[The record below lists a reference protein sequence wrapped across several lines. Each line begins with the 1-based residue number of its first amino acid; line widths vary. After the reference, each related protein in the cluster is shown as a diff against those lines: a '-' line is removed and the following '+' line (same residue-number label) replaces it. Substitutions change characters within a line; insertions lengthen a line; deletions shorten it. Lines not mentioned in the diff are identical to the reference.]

1 MSPVLFNNLGYITA
15 LEVKFTNTEVYGEG
29 KHYIYLHRAN
39 DIGGGKSDHSLAEG
53 RTQQQAK
60 ALAEEFAWWR
70 AGLELAGGKIGN
82 IETTLGGTARV
93 GRYGLLHAKIPRTVF
108 SKDAVETILLD
119 DAAYVKN
126 NIGNMAQEYRANF
139 ATTTLRAAYGSLSK
153 RLNGV
158 RIDLANRFDLD
169 QRRLRQLT
177 CIESVLRT
185 LFHGVPNLDPMFM
198 DLSDERTAIASQ
210 EDITDAK
217 QFVIHDPV
225 ETNPMGPWKLNRR
238 TRVTTAT
245 SYSFGEI
252 GAMALGQRN
261 EETIE
266 QAREMFSRVRGL
278 ATSVED
284 VLEPGGFCIVDIF
297 APRGS
302 LGTGKPLTKNMI
314 EMVGQVLANAF
325 TQAGSDK
332 VLIHC
337 HKIRNELMPSADRV
351 YVRLTEDQPAH
362 NMLLASTHDAGVR
375 KKRTIAT
382 DPNLDI
388 IEHRHFAHVY
398 AFARLFNQ
406 LIEGHEKSNY
416 RFAEEDASLLRAF
429 YRHFYKSGGAQPDL
443 LLGGS
448 NRPLKKRGTTEGDE

>member
-1 MSPVLFNNLGYITA
+1 M
-15 LEVKFTNTEVYGEG
+15 
-29 KHYIYLHRAN
+29 
-39 DIGGGKSDHSLAEG
+39 
-53 RTQQQAK
+53 
-60 ALAEEFAWWR
+60 

-139 ATTTLRAAYGSLSK
+139 ATTTLRAAYGALSK

-185 LFHGVPNLDPMFM
+185 LFHGVPSLDPMFM

-238 TRVTTAT
+238 TRVTTST
-245 SYSFGEI
+245 SY
-252 GAMALGQRN
+252 LW
-261 EETIE
+261 
-266 QAREMFSRVRGL
+266 
-278 ATSVED
+278 
-284 VLEPGGFCIVDIF
+284 
-297 APRGS
+297 
-302 LGTGKPLTKNMI
+302 
-314 EMVGQVLANAF
+314 
-325 TQAGSDK
+325 
-332 VLIHC
+332 
-337 HKIRNELMPSADRV
+337 
-351 YVRLTEDQPAH
+351 
-362 NMLLASTHDAGVR
+362 
-375 KKRTIAT
+375 
-382 DPNLDI
+382 
-388 IEHRHFAHVY
+388 
-398 AFARLFNQ
+398 
-406 LIEGHEKSNY
+406 
-416 RFAEEDASLLRAF
+416 
-429 YRHFYKSGGAQPDL
+429 
-443 LLGGS
+443 
-448 NRPLKKRGTTEGDE
+448 